1 MSGDPPPGDRID
13 SLGAPDDQQVSQV
26 VGQRVRSVRQAL
38 GLTIAQLAESASLS
52 TAMLSRLENGRTSPS
67 LSTLNRL
74 AQASN
79 VPITSF
85 FRGLDE
91 EHDAVL
97 VRAGEGQDIIHEASG
112 RGRRYQDL
120 GALRGATREVEPV
133 LVTLTKDETNFPLF
147 QHSGVEFIHVLS
159 GSLEYG
165 YGSNR
170 YVLEPGDTLQ
180 IRGEVTHGPT
190 RLIDMP
196 VEFLSLKIHG
206 VEIDDTSK

>member
-1 MSGDPPPGDRID
+1 MTSDPPPDDRIA
-13 SLGAPDDQQVSQV
+13 SPGAPSDEQVSQV
-26 VGQRVRSVRQAL
+26 VGERVRSVRLAL
-38 GLTIAQLAESASLS
+38 GLTMAQLAESASMS

-74 AQASN
+74 AQATN

-97 VRAGEGQDIIHEASG
+97 VRAGKGQDIIHEGSG

-133 LVTLTKDETNFPLF
+133 LVTLTTHDTEFPLF
-147 QHSGVEFIHVLS
+147 QHAGVEFIHVLS

-180 IRGEVTHGPT
+180 IRGEVAHGPT
-190 RLIDMP
+190 RLIDIP

-206 VEIDDTSK
+206 LEVDDTAR

>member
-1 MSGDPPPGDRID
+1 MRGDQPPEDRID
-13 SLGAPDDQQVSQV
+13 SLGAPSDEQVSHV
-26 VGQRVRSVRQAL
+26 VGERVRSVRQAL
-38 GLTIAQLAESASLS
+38 GLTIAQLADGASLS
-52 TAMLSRLENGRTSPS
+52 TAMVSRLENGRTSPS

-74 AQASN
+74 AQAAN

-97 VRAGEGQDIIHEASG
+97 VRAGKGQDIIHQASG

-120 GALRGATREVEPV
+120 GALRGSTREVEPV
-133 LVTLTKDETNFPLF
+133 LVTLTEDDTSFPLF
-147 QHSGVEFIHVLS
+147 QHAGVEFIHVLT

-190 RLIDMP
+190 RLIDIP
-196 VEFLSLKIHG
+196 VEFLSLKIHA
-206 VEIDDTSK
+206 VEADDAAR

>member
-1 MSGDPPPGDRID
+1 MGTRRRRDHDLD
-13 SLGAPDDQQVSQV
+13 SLGTPSDEEVSKV
-26 VGQRVRSVRQAL
+26 VGERVRSVRRTL
-38 GLTIAQLAESASLS
+38 GLTMAQLAESASLS
-52 TAMLSRLENGRTSPS
+52 TAMLSRIENGRTSPS

-74 AQASN
+74 ARATN

-97 VRAGEGQDIIHEASG
+97 VRAGKGQEIVHEATG

-120 GALRGATREVEPV
+120 GALRGPRREIEPV
-133 LVTLTKDETNFPLF
+133 LVTLTEDDDAFPLF
-147 QHSGVEFIHVLS
+147 QHPGVELIHVLS

-170 YVLEPGDTLQ
+170 YVLQPGDTLQ
-180 IRGEVTHGPT
+180 IRGVVAHGPT
-190 RLIDMP
+190 GVIDVP
-196 VEFLSLKIHG
+196 VRFLSLKVHD
-206 VEIDDTSK
+206 VETDDHPS

>member
-1 MSGDPPPGDRID
+1 VRGDQPPEDRID
-13 SLGAPDDQQVSQV
+13 SLGAPSDEQVSHV
-26 VGQRVRSVRQAL
+26 VGERVRSVRRAL
-38 GLTIAQLAESASLS
+38 GLTIAQLAEGASLS
-52 TAMLSRLENGRTSPS
+52 TAMVSRLENGRTSPS

-74 AQASN
+74 AQAAN

-97 VRAGEGQDIIHEASG
+97 VRAGKGQDIIHQASG

-120 GALRGATREVEPV
+120 GALRGSTREVEPV
-133 LVTLTKDETNFPLF
+133 LVTLTEDDTSFPLF
-147 QHSGVEFIHVLS
+147 QHAGVEFIHVLT

-190 RLIDMP
+190 RLIDIP
-196 VEFLSLKIHG
+196 VEFLSLKIHA
-206 VEIDDTSK
+206 VEADDAAR

>member
-1 MSGDPPPGDRID
+1 MGIEDQECLD
-13 SLGAPDDQQVSQV
+13 SLGAPSDEELSHV
-26 VGQRVRSVRQAL
+26 VGERVRAVRRAL
-38 GLTIAQLAESASLS
+38 GLTMAQLAENASLS
-52 TAMLSRLENGRTSPS
+52 TAMLSRIENGRTSPS

-74 AQASN
+74 ARAAS

-97 VRAGEGQDIIHEASG
+97 VRSGKGQEIIHEASG

-120 GALRGATREVEPV
+120 GALRGHNREVEPV
-133 LVTLTKDETNFPLF
+133 LVTLTKDDTAFPLF
-147 QHSGVEFIHVLS
+147 QHPGVELIHVLR

-180 IRGEVTHGPT
+180 MRGEVAHGPT
-190 RLIDMP
+190 RLIDVP
-196 VEFLSLKIHG
+196 VEFLSLKVHG
-206 VEIDDTSK
+206 VEADDSSA

>member
-1 MSGDPPPGDRID
+1 MRGDQPPEDRID
-13 SLGAPDDQQVSQV
+13 SFGEPCDEQVSHV
-26 VGQRVRSVRQAL
+26 VGERVRSVRQAL

-52 TAMLSRLENGRTSPS
+52 TAMVSRLENGRTSPS
-67 LSTLNRL
+67 LSSRNRL

-79 VPITSF
+79 VTITSF

-97 VRAGEGQDIIHEASG
+97 VRAGKGQDIIHQASG

-120 GALRGATREVEPV
+120 GALRGSTREVEPV
-133 LVTLTKDETNFPLF
+133 LVTLTEDDTSFPLF
-147 QHSGVEFIHVLS
+147 QHAGVEFIHVLT

-190 RLIDMP
+190 RLIDIP
-196 VEFLSLKIHG
+196 VEFLSLKIHA
-206 VEIDDTSK
+206 VEADDAAR

>member
-1 MSGDPPPGDRID
+1 VSSDRRRADDLD
-13 SLGAPDDQQVSQV
+13 SLGSPSDEQVSQV
-26 VGQRVRSVRQAL
+26 VGERVRSVRHAL
-38 GLTIAQLAESASLS
+38 GLTMAQLAKTASVS
-52 TAMLSRLENGRTSPS
+52 TAMLSRIENGLTSPS

-74 AQASN
+74 ARAAN

-97 VRAGEGQDIIHEASG
+97 VRAGKGQEIIHAATS

-120 GALRGATREVEPV
+120 GALRGPTREIEPV
-133 LVTLTKDETNFPLF
+133 LVTLTKPDTAFPLF
-147 QHSGVEFIHVLS
+147 QHPGVELIHVLE
-159 GSLEYG
+159 GSMEYG

-180 IRGEVTHGPT
+180 IRGEVAHGPT
-190 RLIDMP
+190 RLIDLP
-196 VEFLSLKIHG
+196 VEFLSLKVHG
-206 VEIDDTSK
+206 LEADDSGR